1 MNIHLFWFGG
11 ELSLLEKLTLKSILF
26 YGHTPVV
33 WAYNTGLF
41 EGLDKKIIIND
52 ANDIIKKENSFLYK
66 GLGTTKPSFGCG
78 FTDVFRAKLLYDVGG
93 WYFDFD
99 VTLNDDLSDFKNTE
113 FVFRKHNITPY
124 VPNIIKAPKGCKFL
138 KDLYNIFSTGLNE
151 NNSDFFKPLKMFSF
165 LIEKYNFSKYGVDC
179 FGNDDC
185 NYVIPLFV
193 NNGPT
198 NLKAIHWCNGLFKD
212 MGFDLPFFKGSI
224 NILSKL
230 KKNNL
235 IKGKKIFFDW
245 NTPIKDSFY
254 SKKIKEY
261 EV

>member
-26 YGHTPVV
+26 YNHTPVV
-33 WAYNTGLF
+33 WTYDQTLF
-41 EGLDKKIIIND
+41 TNIDKRIIIND
-52 ANDIIKKENSFLYK
+52 ANEIIEKKESFVYK
-66 GLGTTKPSFGCG
+66 GLGNTKPSLGCG

-99 VTLNDDLSDFKNTE
+99 VTLNDDLSEFINTE
-113 FVFRKHNITPY
+113 YVFRKHNITPY
-124 VPNIIKAPKGCKFL
+124 VPNIIKAPKGSVFL
-138 KDLYNIFSTGLNE
+138 KDLYIDFNSSLNAD
-151 NNSDFFKPLKMFSF
+151 NSDFFKPLKLFSNH
-165 LIEKYNFSKYGVDC
+165 IQKNNYQQYGVSC

-185 NYVIPLFV
+185 NPIVPLFV
-193 NNGPT
+193 SDEQT

-224 NILSKL
+224 NILTKL
-230 KKNNL
+230 KKNKL

-245 NTPIKDSFY
+245 NKPVAGSFY
-254 SKKIKEY
+254 DKRIKEY